1 MDQAASRDKP
11 TLRAATDAVNRPRST
26 AQRALVATCFRSL
39 SHLASIAAELCL
51 SIKTVEIHVGRVLD
65 KLAVRSRTEAALA
78 ASRASPQA

>member
-1 MDQAASRDKP
+1 
-11 TLRAATDAVNRPRST
+11 
-26 AQRALVATCFRSL
+26 
-39 SHLASIAAELCL
+39 LASIAAELCL